1 MNEKPTGQ
9 VSRAEGKERRGNLVL
24 RALIDQML
32 EKVREVNRNSQKW
45 SDAELA
51 RSQTELEALM
61 ARVRK
66 AAVQSGKS
74 E

>member
-9 VSRAEGKERRGNLVL
+9 VSRAEGNERRGNLVL

>member
-32 EKVREVNRNSQKW
+32 DKVREVNRNSQKW

>member
-9 VSRAEGKERRGNLVL
+9 VSRAEGNERRGNLVL

-32 EKVREVNRNSQKW
+32 DKVREVNRNSQKW